1 MTKKEIF
8 FVSLFNSILFGV
20 LFTFATPIFN
30 GQGIHWSTI
39 PLELVAGILV
49 GLVISLAIPSPMLGE
64 MLAGKL
70 AKSGSLLFRFI
81 MKSVILVI
89 MLIFMCPIMAV
100 LFACVLGD
108 APVAVILPASYSV
121 FLPLYLV
128 GIVVLMLVGD
138 LVTGAAIKCANLGK
152 N

>member
-1 MTKKEIF
+1 MTKREIF
-8 FVSLFNSILFGV
+8 FVSLFNSILFGT

-30 GQGIHWSTI
+30 GRGIDWRTV
-39 PLELVAGILV
+39 PLELISGILI
-49 GLVISLAIPSPMLGE
+49 GLVISLVIPGGKLGE
-64 MLAGKL
+64 VLAKKL
-70 AKSGSLLFRFI
+70 AKPGSLLFSFI

-89 MLIFMCPIMAV
+89 ILIFMCPIMAV
-100 LFACVLGD
+100 LFACVLGY

-138 LVTGAAIKCANLGK
+138 LVTGAAIKCAHLGRK
-152 N
+152 